1 MAELS
6 AEDKELYRL
15 RTTGF
20 WVSIAIGFVA
30 LRLVLYF
37 GKAWF
42 EYWRNYWKG
51 PSTFSWVM
59 LEIGQPLVVAFV
71 AALIVMMIAGRVLPW
86 YREVQRREGG
96 RKPPVISLL
105 LTQGI
110 AFGAILFIIQAVGN
124 LL

>member
-20 WVSIAIGFVA
+20 WVSIAIGFAA
-30 LRLVLYF
+30 LRLV
-37 GKAWF
+37 
-42 EYWRNYWKG
+42 
-51 PSTFSWVM
+51 M
-59 LEIGQPLVVAFV
+59 LVGQPMWIAFV
-71 AALIVMMIAGRVLPW
+71 AALAVMMIAGRVLPW

-96 RKPPVISLL
+96 RKPPVISML

-110 AFGAILFIIQAVGN
+110 AFGAILYALQTIWQA
-124 LL
+124 L

>member
-30 LRLVLYF
+30 LRLVI
-37 GKAWF
+37 GA
-42 EYWRNYWKG
+42 
-51 PSTFSWVM
+51 
-59 LEIGQPLVVAFV
+59 GQPMWIAFV
-71 AALIVMMIAGRVLPW
+71 AALAVMMIAGRVLPW

-96 RKPPVISLL
+96 RKPPVISML

-110 AFGAILFIIQAVGN
+110 AFGAILYALQTIWQT
-124 LL
+124 L

>member
-6 AEDKELYRL
+6 AEEKQLYRL

-30 LRLVLYF
+30 LRLVIL
-37 GKAWF
+37 A
-42 EYWRNYWKG
+42 
-51 PSTFSWVM
+51 
-59 LEIGQPLVVAFV
+59 GQPMWVGFV
-71 AALIVMMIAGRVLPW
+71 AALVVMMIAGRVLPW

-96 RKPPVISLL
+96 RKPPVMSLL

-110 AFGAILFIIQAVGN
+110 AFGAILFAIQTLWE

>member
-30 LRLVLYF
+30 LRLVI
-37 GKAWF
+37 G
-42 EYWRNYWKG
+42 
-51 PSTFSWVM
+51 T
-59 LEIGQPLVVAFV
+59 GQPMWIGFV
-71 AALIVMMIAGRVLPW
+71 AALAVMMIAGRVLPW

-96 RKPPVISLL
+96 RKPPVISML

-110 AFGAILFIIQAVGN
+110 AFGAILYLLQTIWQA
-124 LL
+124 L

>member
-20 WVSIAIGFVA
+20 WVSIAIGFIVMRLVIGLGQPQGVA
-30 LRLVLYF
+30 L
-37 GKAWF
+37 
-42 EYWRNYWKG
+42 
-51 PSTFSWVM
+51 
-59 LEIGQPLVVAFV
+59 V
-71 AALIVMMIAGRVLPW
+71 AAMLIMMVAGRVLPW

-96 RKPPVISLL
+96 RKPPIISML

-110 AFGAILFIIQAVGN
+110 AFGAILY
-124 LL
+124 LLQTLWHIL

>member
-1 MAELS
+1 MAELT

-30 LRLVLYF
+30 LRLVI
-37 GKAWF
+37 GA
-42 EYWRNYWKG
+42 
-51 PSTFSWVM
+51 
-59 LEIGQPLVVAFV
+59 GQPTWIAFV
-71 AALIVMMIAGRVLPW
+71 AALTVMMIAGRVLPW

-96 RKPPVISLL
+96 RKPPVISML

-110 AFGAILFIIQAVGN
+110 AFGAILYALQTIWQA
-124 LL
+124 L

>member
-6 AEDKELYRL
+6 AEDKALYRL

-30 LRLVLYF
+30 LRLVMSL
-37 GKAWF
+37 
-42 EYWRNYWKG
+42 R
-51 PSTFSWVM
+51 
-59 LEIGQPLVVAFV
+59 QPLWVAFV
-71 AALIVMMIAGRVLPW
+71 AALLVMMAAGRVLPW

-96 RKPPVISLL
+96 RKPPIISML

-110 AFGAILFIIQAVGN
+110 AFGAILYVIQMFWKVF
-124 LL
+124 

>member
-30 LRLVLYF
+30 LRLVS
-37 GKAWF
+37 GA
-42 EYWRNYWKG
+42 
-51 PSTFSWVM
+51 
-59 LEIGQPLVVAFV
+59 GQPLWIAFV
-71 AALIVMMIAGRVLPW
+71 AALAVMMIAGRVLPW

-96 RKPPVISLL
+96 RKPPVISML

-110 AFGAILFIIQAVGN
+110 AFGAILY
-124 LL
+124 LLQTLWQML